1 MPTTVY
7 YLSLG
12 DSVGMWDGR
21 RSYPDL
27 IAADYRAAGLP
38 RLRLVDMSC
47 SGETTASMILHS
59 TCAPGGSQYRNA
71 VKFLRAHRGA
81 VALVTIGIGGNDV
94 VGCVSLTISA
104 DCLAAGLQTMQTNLA
119 LILAGLRRA
128 AGPGVRFVGMNIY
141 DPLLGDWLAPGAGR
155 ALALATVAAVK
166 LLSND
171 MDERFAAASIPVAN
185 VEGAFDSTEMVRFV
199 SSPWGMVPV
208 AVDRAC
214 RLLDITCR
222 AGFVELFGDDPN
234 DAGAVVIAHAFE
246 QVIGLLR
253 PPA

>member
-1 MPTTVY
+1 
-7 YLSLG
+7 
-12 DSVGMWDGR
+12 
-21 RSYPDL
+21 
-27 IAADYRAAGLP
+27 
-38 RLRLVDMSC
+38 
-47 SGETTASMILHS
+47 
-59 TCAPGGSQYRNA
+59 
-71 VKFLRAHRGA
+71 
-81 VALVTIGIGGNDV
+81 
-94 VGCVSLTISA
+94 
-104 DCLAAGLQTMQTNLA
+104 LAAGLQTLQANLA
-119 LILAGLRRA
+119 LILAGLSRA

-155 ALALATVAAVK
+155 ALAIATVAAVK

-199 SSPWGMVPV
+199 SSPWGRVPV

-222 AGFVELFGDDPN
+222 AGFVELFGDDPT

-246 QVIGLLR
+246 HVIGVLR